1 MELSKELL
9 DGFAEITHDKK
20 EKITD
25 VTCYGTA
32 NLHDGEYVQIDGAN
46 ELTPASFA
54 VSAHDG
60 DRVMVLI
67 KNHSATVIANITT
80 PSMTLGILKV
90 TDGIIVQGYLTT
102 NSARTTY
109 NDQSNPGLTFSAGG
123 IGAYGGSSGKYWY
136 VTNGGDLYA
145 SSAEIIGNIT
155 AESGYLGT
163 AAYGFHIDQYGIYSG
178 NPNKSGVTSG
188 EIALSNSNFSRT
200 LGGTLPVANLRFAIG
215 GNFGVDDTGKLY
227 AAGAQIAGDIIAYSG
242 YIGTATNGF
251 HINEYGIYSGTQGI
265 SPSSGDITLSTGSFE
280 RLINNLSVQNLR
292 FAIGSNFGV
301 NANGELY
308 ASNAH
313 ISGRFDATLGSI
325 ANWQIGSNAIYRS
338 NTGTTAAETFDTAGI
353 LYFGVSG
360 ISLSNTFKVT
370 SAGVVTATSGSIGG
384 WKLDDNAI
392 YRGANSVP
400 QLGTVNTSYFG
411 INGLWVS
418 DRFTVDSVGNLHA
431 TNADVSGVIKATSGE
446 IGSGTNKILLAT
458 SGNNAAIKYGM
469 ASYADTTNKGFYI
482 GTDGFALGGGAFT
495 VSSTGVLTTSSG
507 YIAEWVINGRGL
519 YSEKTVSNVT
529 YRAGLQS
536 VGSTDAVDSRKA
548 FLVEQTSN
556 STTTDKFY
564 VRYDGYLY
572 ASSANIT
579 GEITASRLTLTNG
592 TKVSTNDISGLKP
605 VATSGSFND
614 LNDKTG
620 AITTDNIGGYFTT
633 YSNTI
638 NASNILYRG
647 DVTIEEIPPTD
658 NSGVTTT
665 RFTYKNTAGEPVTRE
680 TKTSANGEYILIDVP
695 VGVVPTGRPTSS
707 ATVGILVDTTGFL
720 KASNA
725 LIYGTIYATDG
736 IFNGTIYAGAGE
748 IGGWT
753 IDDKRLYSNSGNE
766 SDTIRYRAGVQS
778 ITSTD
783 ATTTYAFYVLKDTS
797 GTTETLFRVNYEGS
811 LYAAGGGT
819 LGNWTLGTRG
829 STGATTGSLYSGTF
843 GDGTN
848 GSIYFIPHGSTA
860 STAIGGATRSDWVIT
875 AGNKFGVT
883 KIGALYAS
891 SATVSGT
898 ITATGGTIGG
908 WLINTDG
915 AILKS
920 SDQTTTAGTYQYRAY
935 MNAPTTVT
943 PDVNNAF
950 SVQRLLHG
958 QSTWENVFAVRYD
971 GYLVA
976 TYGRIGGWSIDTN
989 SIHYGTKSSGTAD
1002 NDVTLMSSSTFTR
1015 SVGGVSTA
1023 SLKFAIGSG
1032 FAVAQDGSLYAGKS
1046 LTINNPSSS
1055 TGLLTAGLRIKSG
1068 TTEIGSLLGYTVS
1081 SSKRALCLTTNGLS
1095 PVAVD
1100 TNNAI
1105 FFVWGPTT
1113 DFGIMNLDENSTSG
1127 PYISTNAKLSADR
1140 IQSQLTSGEA
1150 QVIATNGDNRIYLY
1164 ANSDGQ
1170 VGIYSYNSSGTG
1182 INIVSRAASATY
1194 PTFHGHARDDL
1205 ALSGGNMTGSIS
1217 WTSNTGGLY
1226 AKDSASRTFGMIWY
1240 NATNLW
1246 IGADSGD
1253 GIHHA
1258 GKTFISTG
1266 YDTSNSVGN
1275 DTAYIVVP
1283 SLSGST
1289 WSHSTYEIIHSGG
1302 GTMTGALNIKNANIN
1317 MRSTATKGT
1326 APSSD
1331 TYRQVVFYDAGT
1343 GTATSTNT
1351 FGWFGHII
1359 TNQNLNRMVIQVQRP
1374 DTSST
1379 DSASFTVNYPKTGSS
1394 YVSTSSTMILNKTTN
1409 AEGTSDNRPALI
1421 VGGAAGDAHLELD
1434 SNDVMAKASGTT
1446 TATLNL
1452 NKNGGKVAIGS
1463 GGLEVGGSI
1472 TGTSLT
1478 TSSNI
1483 DITASGSSI
1492 ERRVDIATGNT
1503 AGRLV
1508 VSSSNAFGLYA
1519 VKTNGTARNDWIIYM
1534 NSSGT
1539 VVCRD
1544 PDIPTSSD
1552 IRDKNVIEK
1561 TSDFEALTLL
1571 RNVDIVN
1578 FTYKKDSNKKIQNGV
1593 IAQQVRDVL
1602 VKNNLG
1608 YRSYLYIKENG
1619 IDDFMYDLS
1628 APEEKVRYSIDYM
1641 RLVPLVWKG
1650 WQIHDGIINTH
1661 ESRLTKLEK
1670 ENEKLKAEI
1679 EALKKGAA

>member
-109 NDQSNPGLTFSAGG
+109 NDQTVSGLTFSAGG

-301 NANGELY
+301 DANGELY

-338 NTGTTAAETFDTAGI
+338 NTGTTAAELFDTAGI
-353 LYFGVSG
+353 LYFGDRG

-370 SAGVVTATSGSIGG
+370 NDGVITATSGSIGG

-431 TNADVSGVIKATSGE
+431 TNADVSGVIKAASGE

-469 ASYADTTNKGFYI
+469 DSYGDTTHKGFYI

-753 IDDKRLYSNSGNE
+753 IGSKAILRE
-766 SDTIRYRAGVQS
+766 VTET
-778 ITSTD
+778 TS
-783 ATTTYAFYVLKDTS
+783 S
-797 GTTETLFRVNYEGS
+797 GTY
-811 LYAAGGGT
+811 Y
-819 LGNWTLGTRG
+819 
-829 STGATTGSLYSGTF
+829 Y
-843 GDGTN
+843 
-848 GSIYFIPHGSTA
+848 
-860 STAIGGATRSDWVIT
+860 
-875 AGNKFGVT
+875 K
-883 KIGALYAS
+883 
-891 SATVSGT
+891 
-898 ITATGGTIGG
+898 
-908 WLINTDG
+908 
-915 AILKS
+915 
-920 SDQTTTAGTYQYRAY
+920 AY
-935 MNAPTTVT
+935 MNAPDSIT

-950 SVQRLLHG
+950 AVQSRPSG
-958 QSTWENVFAVRYD
+958 QDTWDNIFAVRYD

-976 TYGRIGGWSIDTN
+976 TSGRIGGWMIGN
-989 SIHYGTKSSGTAD
+989 GTKE
-1002 NDVTLMSSSTFTR
+1002 L
-1015 SVGGVSTA
+1015 
-1023 SLKFAIGSG
+1023 
-1032 FAVAQDGSLYAGKS
+1032 DGSLYYKPSGSSFGSNGTILFNPKGVTNAIAIGYRSATDWVITAGSGFGVTNSGYLYVNTASIGGFSVSGESISSTVNSISNYFGVQRSQNTGYAISIAASYTSGSIVPSTGVFRVTNKGTIDSDLYMQNTS
-1046 LTINNPSSS
+1046 LTKGSAPSSETNRQILFTDS
-1055 TGLLTAGLRIKSG
+1055 GGTSSAQNDLIGAIYCGALATNEQHFINRVYAPTTANSNYIEVKLGYPTSGSPYCKINGLTEVSSLGTNYRTGYGDGVAGVYATSDGAISLSHATAGGTLAFMWAKATSPTAKFTETASGVITLTGALTVTNGISSTSNIVATASSATERYVKVVNTLHEGFLDVNASGTFGLWSGTKSG
-1068 TTEIGSLLGYTVS
+1068 WVLYVTKDADNTDSNLYIPRDVNVTGSVTAS
-1081 SSKRALCLTTNGLS
+1081 SSVLSGGNLEVGLS
-1095 PVAVD
+1095 SAVQRTVTVFND
-1100 TNNAI
+1100 KAS
-1105 FFVWGPTT
+1105 VS
-1113 DFGIMNLDENSTSG
+1113 L
-1127 PYISTNAKLSADR
+1127 R
-1140 IQSQLTSGEA
+1140 
-1150 QVIATNGDNRIYLY
+1150 
-1164 ANSDGQ
+1164 ANSDG
-1170 VGIYSYNSSGTG
+1170 N
-1182 INIVSRAASATY
+1182 NI
-1194 PTFHGHARDDL
+1194 
-1205 ALSGGNMTGSIS
+1205 
-1217 WTSNTGGLY
+1217 GLI
-1226 AKDSASRTFGMIWY
+1226 A
-1240 NATNLW
+1240 N
-1246 IGADSGD
+1246 
-1253 GIHHA
+1253 
-1258 GKTFISTG
+1258 
-1266 YDTSNSVGN
+1266 
-1275 DTAYIVVP
+1275 
-1283 SLSGST
+1283 
-1289 WSHSTYEIIHSGG
+1289 
-1302 GTMTGALNIKNANIN
+1302 KNANTTRNSWMIY
-1317 MRSTATKGT
+1317 MD
-1326 APSSD
+1326 SSGD
-1331 TYRQVVFYDAGT
+1331 V
-1343 GTATSTNT
+1343 
-1351 FGWFGHII
+1351 H
-1359 TNQNLNRMVIQVQRP
+1359 
-1374 DTSST
+1374 
-1379 DSASFTVNYPKTGSS
+1379 VNG
-1394 YVSTSSTMILNKTTN
+1394 N
-1409 AEGTSDNRPALI
+1409 A
-1421 VGGAAGDAHLELD
+1421 
-1434 SNDVMAKASGTT
+1434 T
-1446 TATLNL
+1446 TATTAGNVTGTVAVG
-1452 NKNGGKVAIGS
+1452 NGGTGATSASAARTNLGAFSTS
-1463 GGLEVGGSI
+1463 GGAVSGHLATNSKTAASDGNAGAYI
-1472 TGTSLT
+1472 TETG
-1478 TSSNI
+1478 NI
-1483 DITASGSSI
+1483 YLINTSGSSI
-1492 ERRVDIATGNT
+1492 YFNYAKATSYTSRIYESSSGVITVDAGLIGKDYGGNSRRITTSFSTDGQRVAGFGVSASTLYIACQSGT
-1503 AGRLV
+1503 AG
-1508 VSSSNAFGLYA
+1508 STYA
-1519 VKTNGTARNDWIIYM
+1519 NKTVAI
-1534 NSSGT
+1534 S
-1539 VVCRD
+1539 
-1544 PDIPTSSD
+1544 SSD
-1552 IRDKNVIEK
+1552 IRLKTNITKSEVNALSLINAIPVRAFDWTDGRLNKHQSIGMVADELEK
-1561 TSDFEALTLL
+1561 MDSRLATGGGCDEDGNMIVKS
-1571 RNVDIVN
+1571 VDTFYLVG
-1578 FTYKKDSNKKIQNGV
+1578 Y
-1593 IAQQVRDVL
+1593 L
-1602 VKNNLG
+1602 VKAVQ
-1608 YRSYLYIKENG
+1608 E
-1619 IDDFMYDLS
+1619 LS
-1628 APEEKVRYSIDYM
+1628 AEIK
-1641 RLVPLVWKG
+1641 
-1650 WQIHDGIINTH
+1650 
-1661 ESRLTKLEK
+1661 KL
-1670 ENEKLKAEI
+1670 
-1679 EALKKGAA
+1679 KGAA